1 MRKLMFAALALMLS
15 LAGMLALQAGPD
27 LSKSE

>member
-15 LAGMLALQAGPD
+15 LPGMLALQAGPD